1 MPTEHYGGQGQ
12 IRQIGSFEV
21 QYTATTP
28 KRGRHERTRRFTEYD
43 KAQAL
48 YDSIDDS
55 AAIWDVT
62 HYGELCEAKT
72 RVAHFV
78 ATAQT
83 IRPPRA
89 IKTLRVISSDEE
101 GAAARISRQLFRR
114 GWKLLAG
121 SVREVTEAEYQALN
135 PTDDSEVFAET
146 LTK

>member
-21 QYTATTP
+21 RYTATTP

-62 HYGELCEAKT
+62 YYGELCEAKT
-72 RVAHFV
+72 RVAYFV
-78 ATAQT
+78 ATVQT

-89 IKTLRVISSDEE
+89 TQSLHLISSEEE
-101 GAAARISRQLFRR
+101 GAAAHITYRLKRR
-114 GWKLLAG
+114 GWKLL
-121 SVREVTEAEYQALN
+121 VDWVLLN
-135 PTDDSEVFAET
+135 
-146 LTK
+146 K